1 MVGADM
7 FLRALPSLEGREPDI
22 LAGFVLP
29 SIQIPSAQRWQQLQV
44 QLVEDCWQSQV
55 AGLDLRFIRN
65 GEIDPATLLLCR
77 IARPSAM
84 PGEYF
89 RGYCL
94 ERLQYIQQCLVDAGY
109 NPLPIT
115 EARMLERALQ
125 PFPLQ
130 ALAELRRNEDEH
142 LFETDENVYSFYMAY
157 PWEWEIRR
165 TWPLTEIL
173 AQQPGEWLVSIL
185 LQPTRLAMKEQQILQ
200 HVTSPYRVDWLKDSG
215 LLGSTLCRYYEL
227 FARNL
232 QRPFLQRVTLA
243 ASSRAT
249 LDSLGTALLRHLHVS
264 GRLPVLQPPGSY
276 ADYQTALRSVDHLI
290 WLPWGN
296 RRDGDEQT
304 GRLRYLV
311 DSQGASKTFQLPA
324 TVLDSKNVDIAIITV
339 REDEFRAVHKRFE
352 TKLHRTPSEFS
363 YYMSRLQIGNVHT
376 TIAITRCSEQGN
388 DAAQKLASDIIHELN
403 PGLILVVGIAGGVP
417 DDEFTLG
424 DVIISTRI
432 LNFNVDALHPDGTIT
447 SVTRGGANAL
457 VGQIT
462 GLLPGQD
469 QQLAGW
475 NAVDSIKRERP
486 DVDLQHLSIGND
498 DWSCKV
504 RRSLENHF
512 GSTHNRQRPP
522 LFKTGHI
529 ASSNHLVKNP
539 AILRQWLTTNR
550 QILAVEMETAGVYEA
565 AQTVKRQY
573 PVIAIRG
580 ISDIVGLQ
588 RDQAWTEYACE
599 TAAAFTHAFIMTG
612 PIAPRS

>member
-1 MVGADM
+1 
-7 FLRALPSLEGREPDI
+7 
-22 LAGFVLP
+22 
-29 SIQIPSAQRWQQLQV
+29 
-44 QLVEDCWQSQV
+44 
-55 AGLDLRFIRN
+55 
-65 GEIDPATLLLCR
+65 
-77 IARPSAM
+77 
-84 PGEYF
+84 
-89 RGYCL
+89 
-94 ERLQYIQQCLVDAGY
+94 
-109 NPLPIT
+109 
-115 EARMLERALQ
+115 
-125 PFPLQ
+125 
-130 ALAELRRNEDEH
+130 
-142 LFETDENVYSFYMAY
+142 MAY
-157 PWEWEIRR
+157 PWGWEIRR
-165 TWPLTEIL
+165 TWPRTEIL

-200 HVTSPYRVDWLKDSG
+200 HVTSLYRVDWLKDSG

-276 ADYQTALRSVDHLI
+276 ADYQTALRSVDHPI

-376 TIAITRCSEQGN
+376 AIAITRCSEQGN

-417 DDEFTLG
+417 DNEFTLG
-424 DVIISTRI
+424 DVIVSTRV

-457 VGQIT
+457 VGHIT

-475 NAVDSIKRERP
+475 NAVDSIKRERS
-486 DVDLQHLSIGND
+486 DVDFQQLSIVGND
-498 DWSCKV
+498 DWSRKV
-504 RRSLENHF
+504 RQSLEIHF
-512 GSTHNRQRPP
+512 GSPHNQQRSP
-522 LFKTGHI
+522 LFKTVLMPYI
-529 ASSNHLVKNP
+529 NLLVQNP
-539 AILRQWLTTNR
+539 AILLQWLTTNR

-565 AQTVKRQY
+565 AQTIKHQY
-573 PVIAIRG
+573 PVIAILG
-580 ISDIVGLQ
+580 ISDIVALQ
-588 RDQAWTEYACE
+588 PDQAWTEYACD
-599 TAAAFTHAFIMTG
+599 TAPAFTHAFIMTD